1 MVPPGAYAHQ
11 GPGESVTVR
20 VLLVPQLFHIYQLA
34 AVDSPEFVVP
44 VVAVGGFAAA
54 VLTLVFVAQ
63 EAPPDG

>member
-20 VLLVPQLFHIYQLA
+20 VLLEPQFHIYQLA

-44 VVAVGGFAAA
+44 VAAVGGFAAA
-54 VLTLVFVAQ
+54 VLT
-63 EAPPDG
+63 